1 MTPDPDAIP
10 VVGSAVSNLGYGVT
24 RLETVDAQPYMVMAA
39 LLPMFEKGIVQHYR
53 HLGDQAAATQ
63 TSQAIQQRNSQWATE
78 QNLFIAIM
86 QPMMVYF
93 EGFIFAVGPFMAFA
107 IGLGPLGVRMVGKY
121 LLFGLWIQLW
131 MPILAIS
138 NLYLILTAQRAFEA
152 LATQNGA
159 LLPSL
164 RALYETDLLL
174 QSYLGTAGML
184 IASTPAI
191 SLMLIYG
198 SAITA
203 THLAGRLQGGDHI
216 NERLTAP
223 DVMQPTARRMRRC
236 SPVPK
241 SCRSAS
247 APRGSAVRDWAR

>member
-1 MTPDPDAIP
+1 MD
-10 VVGSAVSNLGYGVT
+10 T
-24 RLETVDAQPYMVMAA
+24 RITGALTAPAQETVDAQPYMVMAA

-138 NLYLILTAQRAFEA
+138 SWA
-152 LATQNGA
+152 GA
-159 LLPSL
+159 
-164 RALYETDLLL
+164 
-174 QSYLGTAGML
+174 
-184 IASTPAI
+184 
-191 SLMLIYG
+191 
-198 SAITA
+198 
-203 THLAGRLQGGDHI
+203 
-216 NERLTAP
+216 
-223 DVMQPTARRMRRC
+223 
-236 SPVPK
+236 
-241 SCRSAS
+241 RS
-247 APRGSAVRDWAR
+247 G